1 MDPAKFHIWETNS
14 FSYRSS
20 RMYLWR
26 RLASLDW
33 WQKNERRLRDGAGD
47 RLAIIE
53 QPNHKR
59 LQLEV
64 ASKSRA
70 GLQLLAQD
78 FGGRIQK
85 LPRDWLKRALR
96 RKTKP
101 IRVGN
106 KKLNIP
112 AGAAFGTGE
121 HATTAMSLRILER
134 LTRDWSQGWS
144 IVDLGTGSGI
154 LALAARLLTATHVI
168 AIDNDS
174 VAIST
179 AKQNA
184 RLNKICGIQFW
195 VADVRDWKFPS
206 DVKVITANL
215 FSELLMEMMPKLKA
229 ARWVILSGILR
240 AQEGD
245 VRQALTRHKIDII
258 EARRRGKWVAM
269 LARGR

>member
-1 MDPAKFHIWETNS
+1 
-14 FSYRSS
+14 
-20 RMYLWR
+20 MYLWR
-26 RLASLDW
+26 RLVSSDW
-33 WQKNERRLRDGAGD
+33 WRQNQDRLRIRAGD

-53 QPNHKR
+53 RPNHKR

-78 FGGRIQK
+78 FGGSIHK

-179 AKQNA
+179 SKQNA
-184 RLNKICGIQFW
+184 RLNKIRGIQFR

-215 FSELLMEMMPKLKA
+215 CSELLMKMMPKLKA
-229 ARWVILSGILR
+229 ARWVILSGILH

-245 VRQALTRHKIDII
+245 VRQALTHHKIDII

-269 LARGR
+269 LARRR

>member
-1 MDPAKFHIWETNS
+1 
-14 FSYRSS
+14 
-20 RMYLWR
+20 MYLWQR
-26 RLASLDW
+26 RVSSDW
-33 WQKNERRLRDGAGD
+33 WRQNQDRLRIPAGD
-47 RLAIIE
+47 QLAIIE
-53 QPNHKR
+53 RPNHKR

-112 AGAAFGTGE
+112 AGAAFGTGG

-144 IVDLGTGSGI
+144 LVDLGTGTGI
-154 LALAARLLTATHVI
+154 LALAARLLRATNVI

-174 VAIST
+174 VAMST

-184 RLNKICGIQFW
+184 RLNKIRRIDFRVG
-195 VADVRDWKFPS
+195 DVRDWKFPR
-206 DVKVITANL
+206 DVEVIMANL
-215 FSELLMEMMPKLKA
+215 FSELLMEIMPKLKA

-240 AQEGD
+240 AQEDD

-269 LARGR
+269 LARRR

>member
-1 MDPAKFHIWETNS
+1 MK
-14 FSYRSS
+14 
-20 RMYLWR
+20 R
-26 RLASLDW
+26 R
-33 WQKNERRLRDGAGD
+33 
-47 RLAIIE
+47 
-53 QPNHKR
+53 
-59 LQLEV
+59 
-64 ASKSRA
+64 
-70 GLQLLAQD
+70 
-78 FGGRIQK
+78 
-85 LPRDWLKRALR
+85 LR

-106 KKLNIP
+106 KKLNVP

-154 LALAARLLTATHVI
+154 LALAARLLGAKRVV

-184 RLNKICGIQFW
+184 RLNKIRGIQFR

-206 DVKVITANL
+206 AVKVITANL

-245 VRQALTRHKIDII
+245 VRQALTHDKIDII

-269 LARGR
+269 LAQRR

>member
-1 MDPAKFHIWETNS
+1 
-14 FSYRSS
+14 
-20 RMYLWR
+20 MYLWLR
-26 RLASLDW
+26 RVSSDW
-33 WQKNERRLRDGAGD
+33 LRQNQDRLRIRAGD
-47 RLAIIE
+47 QLAIIE

-64 ASKSRA
+64 TSKSRT

-121 HATTAMSLRILER
+121 HATTAMSLRLLER
-134 LTRDWSQGWS
+134 LTRDWSRGWS
-144 IVDLGTGSGI
+144 LVDLGTGTGI
-154 LALAARLLTATHVI
+154 LALAARLLRATNVI
-168 AIDNDS
+168 GIDNDS

-184 RLNKICGIQFW
+184 RLNKIRRIDFRVG
-195 VADVRDWKFPS
+195 DVRDWRFPP

-215 FSELLMEMMPKLKA
+215 LSELLVEIMPKLKA

-245 VRQALTRHKIDII
+245 VRQALTRQKIDII

-269 LARGR
+269 LARRR